1 MKKIVLSLLGILLTT
16 SSAFALIDHYKAI
29 GAGQYTC
36 PEAEYHPCIINKYK
50 TGEVHFSHE
59 CLEDKTSKTSKYAPM
74 IKRGECKVGPDTGE
88 YYICEYADTKC
99 FYIKYYGRDKIS
111 CKHKK
116 KREISKEQRKAM
128 NNRIRQDA
136 LAGNCRPMYPDE
148 KTQDK

>member
-1 MKKIVLSLLGILLTT
+1 MKKIVFSLLGILLTT

-36 PEAEYHPCIINKYK
+36 PEENSQPCIINKYK
-50 TGEVHFSHE
+50 TGEVHFGYD

-74 IKRGECKVGPDTGE
+74 IKRRECRVSPDPGE

-99 FYIKYYGRDKIS
+99 SYIKYNGRNKIS
-111 CKHKK
+111 CKQKK
-116 KREISKEQRKAM
+116 KRELSKEQRKAM
-128 NNRIRQDA
+128 NNRIHQDV